1 MRRTIRSLTL
11 ALVGS
16 LALAATASA
25 NTSVPNSP
33 VTKSLPGVPCS
44 VTATFTLSSSTR
56 TMTYGGGVSCAGGV
70 GAKTIDV
77 VPQVYNVV
85 NGKPLWFS
93 ISLVGLYQGPTPVNP
108 LRLTGTT
115 TYVPSHTYRLLVYGK
130 VTMPDG
136 RSSSATVCS
145 ACTGSP
151 QLSIGASST
160 YNAQPPTA
168 VQVNGVPCTLGQN
181 GLVFTLVNGSYVMNY
196 GAFSACGGINTGKRS
211 LTICAQVVN
220 RINGKD
226 VWFTISGSCLSQGP
240 APPNPLGLR
249 TARTAYLGHGYRVMA
264 STTVQYPGQHGTLTG
279 SATVYSAGAAP

>member
-1 MRRTIRSLTL
+1 
-11 ALVGS
+11 
-16 LALAATASA
+16 
-25 NTSVPNSP
+25 
-33 VTKSLPGVPCS
+33 
-44 VTATFTLSSSTR
+44 
-56 TMTYGGGVSCAGGV
+56 
-70 GAKTIDV
+70 
-77 VPQVYNVV
+77 
-85 NGKPLWFS
+85 LWFS

-181 GLVFTLVNGSYVMNY
+181 GLVFTLVNSSYVMNY

-240 APPNPLGLR
+240 APSNPLGLR